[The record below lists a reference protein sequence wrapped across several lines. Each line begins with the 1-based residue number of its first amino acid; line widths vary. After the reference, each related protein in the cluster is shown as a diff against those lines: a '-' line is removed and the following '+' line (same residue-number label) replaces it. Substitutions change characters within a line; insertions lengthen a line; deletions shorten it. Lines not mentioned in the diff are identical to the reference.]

1 MPNTIAHFAVN
12 GLISR
17 ALISNA
23 DLKWIYLACV
33 IPDIPWI
40 LQRILRSLPWALD
53 LYDIR
58 AYCIAQSSFLVCI
71 FLCLALSF
79 LAKQRGKVFLILILG
94 CVLHLLVD
102 ALQIK
107 WANGVQMLAPFDWQL
122 FRFDL
127 FWPES
132 MGTYLLTVAGLIYLI
147 ANIAKVIQPNCNEFV
162 ISLKSVGVAAIFGL
176 IWLVLPIA
184 FISSVYQADN
194 HFIATLK
201 DADNR
206 ADKPIEIDRNTLAHL
221 ESGAALL
228 TSFGEVLLVENI
240 NADDGDL
247 ISIQGRFIGNDAVY
261 VENYHVHSKF
271 RDYASMFGLAC
282 VLLIW
287 LIFIS
292 RCLLSNQQKV

>member
-12 GLISR
+12 GLVSR

-40 LQRILRSLPWALD
+40 LQRIIRSLPLALD

-58 AYCIAQSSFLVCI
+58 AYCIAQSSFLSCI

-132 MGTYLLTVAGLIYLI
+132 MGTYLLTAAGLVYLI
-147 ANIAKVIQPNCNEFV
+147 ANFTKVIQPNCHEFV
-162 ISLKSVGVAAIFGL
+162 VSVKSLGIATIFGL
-176 IWLVLPIA
+176 IWLALPVS

-201 DADNR
+201 NSDNR
-206 ADKPIEIDRNTLAHL
+206 AGKSIEIDRNTLAHL
-221 ESGAALL
+221 ESGSVLL
-228 TSFGEVLLVENI
+228 TSFGETLAVENVAA
-240 NADDGDL
+240 NDGDL
-247 ISIQGRFIGNDAVY
+247 ISIQGRFIDNNSIY

-271 RDYASMFGLAC
+271 RDYAAMFGLAC
-282 VLLIW
+282 VLIVW
-287 LIFIS
+287 LIFIA
-292 RCLLSNQQKV
+292 RCLLSNQQEL